1 MVLSV
6 LKMHLNLVKNLQKT
20 KMKIVIK
27 DFFLKVMFNILKNYI
42 NFIIIYTFCLK
53 IKGLSEIKGYVIHI
67 KNLKQALNHGL
78 VLTKVQR
85 AIKSD

>member
-1 MVLSV
+1 
-6 LKMHLNLVKNLQKT
+6 
-20 KMKIVIK
+20 MKIVIK

-42 NFIIIYTFCLK
+42 NFIIIYTLK

-67 KNLKQALNHGL
+67 KNLKLALNHGL